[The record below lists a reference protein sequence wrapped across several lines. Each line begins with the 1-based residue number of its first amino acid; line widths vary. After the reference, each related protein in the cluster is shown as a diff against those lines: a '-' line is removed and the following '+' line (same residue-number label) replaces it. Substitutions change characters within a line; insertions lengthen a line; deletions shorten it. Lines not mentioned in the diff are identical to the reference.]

1 VRSRPLQRCP
11 GIAHGLGRL
20 LDWGP
25 ATAFFFFGAKIGRGM
40 IHSAQVFER
49 SMIFFSPLDGR
60 KWRAIIHLGVP
71 QKNS

>member
-1 VRSRPLQRCP
+1 VRSRPLQRFP

-40 IHSAQVFER
+40 IHTAHVFER
-49 SMIFFSPLDGR
+49 SIFF
-60 KWRAIIHLGVP
+60 
-71 QKNS
+71 